1 MGPVAYLQVW
11 AGLSEGGSVL
21 VTPEGRTGIPGRKR
35 QEAGL
40 NKKYL
45 VWIAVQR
52 QNVVS
57 RAPVTGGHQQR
68 HLLWVIDPAPE
79 GVPSCSLLHLRV

>member
-1 MGPVAYLQVW
+1 MP
-11 AGLSEGGSVL
+11 
-21 VTPEGRTGIPGRKR
+21 
-35 QEAGL
+35 
-40 NKKYL
+40 

-57 RAPVTGGHQQR
+57 GVPVTGGHQQR

-79 GVPSCSLLHLRV
+79 GVPSSSLPHLGVSSGVSYSGLWHKKV